1 MKVFL
6 IVSNVY
12 LYMAAEIAMRAHPS
26 LDSKIITQAKNKDVM
41 L

>member
-26 LDSKIITQAKNKDVM
+26 LDSNTNSKQKNKDVM